1 MRAESATT
9 RAPGPLAG
17 PPRAL
22 QRRKAAEV
30 ALAGLGVSMIL
41 VVAIDPDRG
50 ALANG
55 LVLTW
60 TLAAITLTDLDLRV
74 IPNRILLIAALT
86 GLVMAALSDPGSLAG
101 RSSAAALIGAVLLL
115 LALAAP
121 GGFGMG
127 DVKLGAVMG
136 LFLGAAVVPALVVA
150 FLLGSL
156 AGGVLIL
163 RHGLEARGR
172 TIPFGPFLAVG
183 GVVGL
188 LGGAQILSWYLS
200 GL

>member
-1 MRAESATT
+1 MQAESATT
-9 RAPGPLAG
+9 RAAG

-22 QRRKAAEV
+22 QRQKAAEV
-30 ALAGLGVSMIL
+30 ALAGLGVSMIF

-55 LVLTW
+55 LVLIC
-60 TLAAITLTDLDLRV
+60 TLAAITLTDLDRRV
-74 IPNRILLIAALT
+74 IPNRILLMAALT

-101 RSSAAALIGAVLLL
+101 RGSAAALTGAALLL

-136 LFLGAAVVPALVVA
+136 LFLSAAIVPALLVA

-156 AGGVLIL
+156 AGGMLIL

-172 TIPFGPFLAVG
+172 TIPFGPFLALG

-188 LGGAQILSWYLS
+188 LGGAQILSWYLG